1 MANAKKSW
9 GAFCE
14 EIGCVKAL
22 QEVQSKILSYS
33 SIEAFAGAV
42 SAMMD
47 AHMAHLEDARKN
59 YEAEVFKEE

>member
-1 MANAKKSW
+1 MASTKKSW

-22 QEVQSKILSYS
+22 QEVQSKMLTYS

-42 SAMMD
+42 SSMMD
-47 AHMAHLEDARKN
+47 SHMKYLEAAREN
-59 YEAEVFKEE
+59 YEAEAFEKE

>member
-1 MANAKKSW
+1 MANTKKSW

-47 AHMAHLEDARKN
+47 NHMKYLEAAREN
-59 YEAEVFKEE
+59 YEAEAFEGE